1 MHALGDR
8 LARAQVTPRGL
19 LYGFAPIALIVLLI
33 LGGNAL
39 HRGKIYPGVHALGV
53 SLAGL
58 NESEAQAKLTASAAQ
73 YGQTQAAF
81 GANGQTVQASLADL
95 GVAYDVDSTVTDG
108 MKVGRGFLGIGGA
121 LRAFHLANGE
131 IDLPVKVTIDQATF
145 ESKLT
150 GLLAA
155 AGVAPQNA
163 TITIDGAAV
172 SIAPERSGALP
183 DFSNVEKQLTAAL
196 KKHQSPAL
204 SLELHSVEPSVR
216 AADLAAAATTVQQFL
231 QAPLTFSYGGR
242 TWDVGAATVGQNVT
256 VNPVAGGAPVP
267 VLSANFIASL
277 VGQFSSA
284 IDAQPVDASTGTGGE
299 YGRLIDS
306 STGKT
311 VDANALSAQLQ
322 TALQSG
328 THDFTIPVNETQP
341 SVTSSSYLA
350 SLGISTLISTG
361 TSDFSGSAPGR
372 RQNVVTAANLIN
384 GLLIPPRQIW
394 SYNKGI
400 GEINANKN
408 FVPAGA
414 TENGILGTAV
424 GGGVCQVSTTVFRAA
439 LFAGMPIQEWWP
451 HAFREIYYEQ
461 GGWSPGF
468 DASIQQPDDNW
479 LSGTD
484 FQFVNAT
491 DHWMLIRSTISSDSV
506 LTVSLYGAPTGLT
519 VKFDDPVITD
529 EAPVTDP
536 PTDEVDP
543 TLPAGTI
550 ELLQPNRD
558 GMTVH
563 IVRHV
568 FDSTGKEILTF
579 PMDSV
584 YQPQPAIYRVSPD
597 MAGVAATGSSSS
609 G

>member
-1 MHALGDR
+1 MHAVGER
-8 LARAQVTPRGL
+8 LARTQITSRGL
-19 LYGFAPIALIVLLI
+19 LYGFAPIALVILLI

-58 NESEAQAKLTASAAQ
+58 NETEAQAKLTASAAQ
-73 YGQTQAAF
+73 FGQTQAAF

-95 GVAYDVDSTVTDG
+95 GVSYDVDSTVNDG

-131 IDLPVKVTIDQATF
+131 IDLPVKVTINQAAF
-145 ESKLT
+145 ETKLT
-150 GLLAA
+150 ALLAA

-163 TITIDGAAV
+163 TITIQGTSV
-172 SIAPERSGALP
+172 SVAPERSGALP
-183 DFSNVEKQLTAAL
+183 DFAKVEKQLTSAL

-204 SLELHSVEPSVR
+204 SLELHPVEPSLR
-216 AADLAAAATTVQQFL
+216 AADLATAATTVQQFL
-231 QAPLTFSYGGR
+231 QTPLTFTYGDR
-242 TWDVGAATVGQNVT
+242 SWNVGAATVGQNVS
-256 VNPVAGGAPVP
+256 VNPVAGGSPVP

-284 IDAQPVDASTGTGGE
+284 IDSKPIDAATGSGGE

-311 VDANALSAQLQ
+311 VDANALTAQLQ
-322 TALQSG
+322 TVLQNGS
-328 THDFTIPVNETQP
+328 HDITIPVTETPP
-341 SVTSSSYLA
+341 SVTSDSYLA

-372 RQNVVTAANLIN
+372 RTNIETATNLIN
-384 GLLIPPRQIW
+384 GLLIPPRKIW

-468 DASIQQPDDNW
+468 DASIQQPDDDW
-479 LSGTD
+479 LGGTD

-491 DHWMLIRSTISSDSV
+491 DHWMLIRASISSASV

-529 EAPVTDP
+529 ETPVTDP
-536 PTDEVDP
+536 PTDEVDS

-550 ELLQPNRD
+550 ELLQPDRA

-568 FDSTGKEILTF
+568 YDSTGKEILTF

-584 YQPQPAIYRVSPD
+584 YEPQPAIYRVSPD
-597 MAGVAATGSSSS
+597 MAGAAAADASS
-609 G
+609 GG